1 MNNEPRLRPVTMQD
15 AELILEWVNDPLD
28 RANSYSSEPITLDE
42 HLAWLKRSLSNPE
55 VYLYMMTYKG
65 EDVGH
70 IKLYVNDGKAE
81 IGYCIAPNWRGR
93 GLAKVIVALMT
104 IEAAEHL
111 SEVQALFGCVKRSNP
126 ASRKAFQKVGYAEEG
141 PIDESYIYKFNLIDY
156 PAYKQQLLRIVE
168 EA

>member
-1 MNNEPRLRPVTMQD
+1 MNNKPRLRPVTIQD

-42 HLAWLKRSLSNPE
+42 HLAWLERSLSNPE
-55 VYLYMMTYKG
+55 VHLYMMVYKG

-93 GLAKVIVALMT
+93 GLAKVIIALMT
-104 IEAAEHL
+104 IEAAVHL
-111 SEVQALFGCVKRSNP
+111 PEVHTLFGWVKNSNP
-126 ASRKAFQKVGYAEEG
+126 ASRKAFQKAGYTEEG
-141 PIDESYIYKFNLIDY
+141 PNNESYCYKFDLKDFPTN
-156 PAYKQQLLRIVE
+156 KKQLLRIVNE
-168 EA
+168 T